1 MMKKMVLALLLS
13 AGSVYGQVR
22 DVIVPNYVTGGKD
35 EPKVV
40 FLQNQEYPEIYDI
53 LYSDTVDIAFYKM
66 MFSSCTDTL
75 GTIDNG
81 FVLDIEPIL
90 LYDFIAVGVVNPEAE
105 RPRYMLLK

>member
-1 MMKKMVLALLLS
+1 MRKMILALLLT

-53 LYSDTVDIAFYKM
+53 LYSDTVDIYGNM
-66 MFSSCTDTL
+66 DS
-75 GTIDNG
+75 
-81 FVLDIEPIL
+81 
-90 LYDFIAVGVVNPEAE
+90 VGWVVTQPTNFNWNSLNP
-105 RPRYMLLK
+105 PNPLFKGL